1 MKQLT
6 VKVPGKLMVAGEFAV
21 LEPNYPLVAMA
32 VNRFVYAKVRK
43 TKKNHISLP
52 DIDVA
57 NTGWSFNGK
66 NVRINTKSYRTSFVQ
81 TAMSIA
87 LRYLTEQNVNL
98 TPFSLVVHSELDD
111 KKTKAKYG
119 LGSSA
124 AVTTAVVRAIVEL
137 FLEDKATDEL
147 IFKLAS
153 IAHVK
158 TQGNGSGADVAAS
171 TYTGV
176 ILYTSFQAEWLLKEI
191 NKAKKV
197 SELVEKDWT
206 YMSVEKITLPTDVQ
220 LAVGWTGKP
229 ASTKSLVKEIKKM
242 NDDQKVIYEEFLD
255 KSKRAVE
262 QIVTGMKESDVP
274 LFFTGIVQNR
284 QALARIG
291 EKAKVPIETEKLCLL
306 SEEAIRLGGTGK
318 LSGAGGGDCGIAFLP
333 RTVERSTLHKAWKKH
348 GIKPLYLKV
357 YDRTE

>member
-21 LEPNYPLVAMA
+21 LEPNYPLLAMA
-32 VNRFVYAKVRK
+32 VNRFVYAKIRS

-52 DIDVA
+52 DIEVS
-57 NTGWSFNGK
+57 NTGWSFNGL
-66 NVRINTKSYRTSFVQ
+66 NVRINTKSYRTSYVQ

-87 LRYLTEQNVNL
+87 LRYLQEQKIAT

-111 KKTKAKYG
+111 KKTGAKFG

-124 AVTTAVVRAIVEL
+124 AVTTAVVRAIVQL
-137 FLEDKATDEL
+137 FLGDKATDEL

-171 TYTGV
+171 TYGGV
-176 ILYTSFQAEWLLKEI
+176 ILYRSFQAEWLLKEMQ
-191 NKAKKV
+191 AAERL
-197 SELVEKDWT
+197 SDLVEKDWT
-206 YMSVEKITLPTDVQ
+206 YAAVEQIKFPRDVQ

-242 NDDQKVIYEEFLD
+242 NDQQKVVYEKFLQE
-255 KSKRAVE
+255 SKTAVE
-262 QIVTGMKESDVP
+262 KIVTGMKQADMA
-274 LFFTGIVQNR
+274 LFFQGIEENR
-284 QALARIG
+284 QALAKIG
-291 EKAKVPIETEKLCLL
+291 EAANVPIETEKLRLL
-306 SEEAIRLGGTGK
+306 SEEAVSFGGVGK

-333 RTVERSTLHKAWKKH
+333 ASVRRPNLHHAWKKH
-348 GIKPLYLKV
+348 GIRPLHLKI
-357 YDRTE
+357 YERE